1 LAVSLRHADCYLSC
15 STEPSFA
22 DHFGIDEAKH
32 VELGDD
38 IADATLGERT
48 EADLGTQGFVI
59 IVNLAGEEGSFG
71 RLIGREDAVKNG
83 LELLRLMLDNI
94 DEAIT
99 LNFFLSVVDVFD
111 ENIGFTGTLG
121 QFSCNPYQFEGSPG
135 VAMLSCSVGST
146 LCNDSLVKHLL
157 MEGEAAASFQN
168 LLDLQGIIR
177 GEDELLFTQRGFD
190 PRIKV
195 ITKCQII

>member
-1 LAVSLRHADCYLSC
+1 MR
-15 STEPSFA
+15 
-22 DHFGIDEAKH
+22 AKH

-99 LNFFLSVVDVFD
+99 LNFFFSVVDMFD
-111 ENIGFTGTLG
+111 ENVGFTGTLG

-135 VAMLSCSVGST
+135 VPCSR
-146 LCNDSLVKHLL
+146 
-157 MEGEAAASFQN
+157 AA
-168 LLDLQGIIR
+168 
-177 GEDELLFTQRGFD
+177 
-190 PRIKV
+190 
-195 ITKCQII
+195 